1 MLSLLKTKAATMTR
15 ILDISRA
22 FYLLVLGI
30 SAGAIIATGA
40 LSAPVIFNMDSILGL
55 GISNAESGLVMG
67 NIFSRLNYVL
77 LALMIVMIIYEIVCV
92 FAKSSYRIPCLI
104 LLIIN
109 IVCILLFVFYYS
121 PFLLNQENLADEN
134 FDLAHKQSVLVFKIL
149 MTTLMLSF
157 LCHAFYYLRKH

>member
-1 MLSLLKTKAATMTR
+1 MTR

-92 FAKSSYRIPCLI
+92 NMSMLLRFNRCKCTYSLHIKIVTLRLNCAKALEKPFLQPFVHALPIFIHIPCSES
-104 LLIIN
+104 
-109 IVCILLFVFYYS
+109 LFIGIYV
-121 PFLLNQENLADEN
+121 
-134 FDLAHKQSVLVFKIL
+134 KK
-149 MTTLMLSF
+149 
-157 LCHAFYYLRKH
+157 